1 MLFITLKGHRDRAMA
16 SNLLMTGL
24 PAAERSRLR
33 PFLEPVQLSDGQ
45 TLVQPG
51 TPIEAVWFSEDAV
64 LFTSQPLPNGARIP
78 AGLAAGD
85 GVAGFELWLGRN
97 ISPLST
103 VVEVGGGALRIGA
116 GDLQREVLGR
126 RSALNAALGDFVL
139 DFITMGAQ
147 MATCLQTHSPEERL
161 CRWLQ
166 MIAMRIPEREQ
177 FQVSENL
184 IASLL
189 GQERHTARLALRAL
203 EHAGLVEY
211 TDQQIRILDKEGLL
225 DGCCECLS
233 KFQARLTRLQSA
245 MGNA

>member
-1 MLFITLKGHRDRAMA
+1 MA
-16 SNLLMTGL
+16 SNLLMSGL
-24 PAAERSRLR
+24 PALEQSHLR

-45 TLVQPG
+45 ILVQPG
-51 TPIEAVWFSEDAV
+51 TPIEAAWFSEDAL
-64 LFTSQPLPNGARIP
+64 LFTSQPLPNGVRIP
-78 AGLAAGD
+78 AGLAGSD

-103 VVEVGGGALRIGA
+103 IAEVGGKALRISP
-116 GDLQREVLGR
+116 GDLQREVLDR
-126 RSALNAALGDFVL
+126 RSQLNAALGDFV
-139 DFITMGAQ
+139 FHFVAMGPQ

-177 FQVSENL
+177 FQLSEDL
-184 IASLL
+184 VASLL
-189 GQERHTARLALRAL
+189 GAERHTALLAMRVL

-211 TDQQIRILDKEGLL
+211 RDQQIRVIDKKGLL

-233 KFQARLTRLQSA
+233 RFQERLTRLQ
-245 MGNA
+245 NATGRA

>member
-1 MLFITLKGHRDRAMA
+1 MA
-16 SNLLMTGL
+16 SNLLITGL
-24 PAAERSRLR
+24 PAAEQSRLR
-33 PFLEPVQLSDGQ
+33 PFFEPVQLSEGQ
-45 TLVQPG
+45 SLVRPG

-78 AGLAAGD
+78 AGLAGGD

-103 VVEVGGGALRIGA
+103 VVEVGGKALRIDA
-116 GDLQREVLGR
+116 ADLQREVLGR
-126 RSALNAALGDFVL
+126 RSALNAALGDFVF
-139 DFITMGAQ
+139 DFVTMSAQ

-166 MIAMRIPEREQ
+166 MIAMRVPERQE

-189 GQERHTARLALRAL
+189 GTERHTALLAVRVL
-203 EHAGLVEY
+203 EHAGLVQY
-211 TDQQIRILDKEGLL
+211 RDQQIRVLDKEGLL
-225 DGCCECLS
+225 EGCCECLS
-233 KFQARLTRLQSA
+233 KFQARLTRLHSA
-245 MGNA
+245 TGSASKGNA